1 MYKLVIQDDEG
12 KTTVV
17 PLIRDELTIGRKEG
31 NTIRLTERNVSRRH
45 ARLVRSNGSITIE
58 DLNSYNGIRVNG
70 SRIQGRCQ
78 IRESDRVQIGDYL
91 IEIKSEAHDKVD
103 TLNERTIPIERID
116 PHAHTPV
123 PEAVPTAADSSA
135 VPTTRMDKSA
145 APSPFAPAVTE
156 PLPAGMPEADPGTG
170 QTLATPA
177 IGIGASAAA
186 RLVVLSTNFAGREFE
201 LDKAAMIIGRTEEND
216 ICINHRSIS
225 RHHAKIVRENGR
237 YAVVDL
243 QSSNGV
249 RVNGEEYGKVELRR
263 ADVVDLGHVRLR
275 FVEPGEDFV
284 FGRDAQVVDVSQPGS
299 PRLAMWIAL
308 GLLVTGATVAL
319 FLILSSRGSDKGDE
333 GESAEGTN
341 PTAAGN
347 PTEATNPAATAAD
360 AAPTAEAMAPVSDE
374 MAKQLD
380 LLRQAIDNEKWADAQ
395 AAARKALVIDANNK
409 EAQAKFEQ
417 AKAEMASEKIY
428 KLFARAVAA
437 KNFADVADLYNKLGP
452 DSVYRIKAQPDHDRL
467 KADFI
472 RARAASGKKL
482 ADRGKCKEQR
492 ALAHESGKAWPEAE
506 QAVLAHPCKD
516 SAVAGG
522 GSGSSG
528 GSSAASSG
536 GTSSGGTTTSGGT
549 TASGGTSSGGATP
562 PAGGESFEELLEE
575 SRKAAFDG
583 HYGKALR
590 SCEAALEKKPKDQE
604 AIKTCAVASCKL
616 KSAARAKKYIRLLN
630 SETRQQMVR
639 QMCLQSGVTDI

>member
-91 IEIKSEAHDKVD
+91 IEIKSESHDKVD

-123 PEAVPTAADSSA
+123 PEAVPTSADSSA
-135 VPTTRMDKSA
+135 VPTTRMEKSA
-145 APSPFAPAVTE
+145 APLPFAPAVTE
-156 PLPAGMPEADPGTG
+156 PMPAGLAESDPGTG
-170 QTLATPA
+170 QTLAAAPLA
-177 IGIGASAAA
+177 MGASAIA

-201 LDKAAMIIGRTEEND
+201 LDKPAMIIGRTEEND

-237 YAVVDL
+237 HAIVDL

-284 FGRDAQVVDVSQPGS
+284 FGRDAQVVDVSPPGP

-319 FLILSSRGSDKGDE
+319 FLILNSRGGDKE
-333 GESAEGTN
+333 ETAEAN
-341 PTAAGN
+341 PAPTAAGN
-347 PTEATNPAATAAD
+347 PTENPAAQAAD
-360 AAPTAEAMAPVSDE
+360 ASPTQEAIAPVVSDE
-374 MAKQLD
+374 MSKQLE
-380 LLRQAIDNEKWADAQ
+380 LARQAINNEKWADAQ
-395 AAARKALVIDANNK
+395 AAARKALVTDANNK
-409 EAQAKFEQ
+409 QAQELFEQ
-417 AKAEMASEKIY
+417 AKSEIANEKIY
-428 KLFARAVAA
+428 KMFAKAVSA
-437 KNFADVADLYNKLGP
+437 KNFPDVADLFHKLSP
-452 DSVYRIKAQPDHDRL
+452 DSVYRVKAQPDHDRL
-467 KADFI
+467 KGDYV
-472 RARAASGKKL
+472 RTRSAAGKKL
-482 ADRGKCKEQR
+482 ADRGKCRDQR
-492 ALAHESGKAWPEAE
+492 NLARESGKVWPEAE

-516 SAVAGG
+516 AAVA
-522 GSGSSG
+522 SSG
-528 GSSAASSG
+528 GSSGG
-536 GTSSGGTTTSGGT
+536 GTSGGGTSGGA
-549 TASGGTSSGGATP
+549 ASGGTSGGGSTGGGATP
-562 PAGGESFEELLEE
+562 APAGPSFEELLEE
-575 SRKAAFDG
+575 SRKAAFEG

-590 SCEAALEKKPKDQE
+590 SCEAALEKKPNDQE

-616 KSAARAKKYIRLLN
+616 KSSARAKKYIRKLN

-639 QMCLQSGVTDI
+639 QMCLQAGVTDI